1 MTEVEENVPINL
13 IEPTYIREFWINRA
27 RRGLVSNLLLSSL
40 LSRWSQW
47 YPLEEDRISPEDP
60 FPWDDGQL
68 ENQLDLEEITEA
80 EETLAAGAIRIL
92 NKASHDQ
99 LVRITTVAGR
109 PEELTWEELMIRIQ
123 ATNESLARFALVEQP
138 VVTIWVQIGFL
149 ASWWIQNPQA
159 EGLPRPPWVSEM
171 WSTPDWD
178 LTNPPIPAWL
188 RTWIIQ
194 WKEWSKKQSPKDVQ
208 SQI

>member
-47 YPLEEDRISPEDP
+47 YPLEED
-60 FPWDDGQL
+60 
-68 ENQLDLEEITEA
+68 
-80 EETLAAGAIRIL
+80 RIL